1 MLILHAHWQPP
12 LAPAETGGILVWA
25 ETGNAQPPA
34 WQRGRLAQNPRP
46 KSHPF
51 CASISE
57 LRASINRTGK
67 ESAAVLRLPTT
78 RTGPLPS
85 PELPHALDLDMA
97 RPPVLAPWIVHG
109 IWMTPAEAAL
119 ALLDLSASRQESA
132 ARFGP
137 AASLRFW
144 GRAAALALETLAA
157 HKILPLLVPVDAE
170 EKTFH
175 ARWLPVL
182 DSPRDAQRLSQ
193 LEAAMPPVCRAE
205 VSNEGGAPSPRSL
218 LTSFLNTTCDA
229 LARQWGKPAAPQ
241 FNRGDDSPTHRWMEA
256 LFSEDPAV
264 KALPA
269 QMQSLA
275 SSHRA
280 WMRNLHVAGDAAFR
294 IAFRI
299 ETPALQNDAWQ
310 LHYLLQASDDPS
322 LLIPAEQVWKKTG
335 SIVNKLGRKFDNPQ
349 EKLLAGQGYAARLF
363 PPVTE
368 SLKSKRPSGLALD
381 A

>member
-51 CASISE
+51 YASISE

-85 PELPHALDLDMA
+85 PELPHAWDLDMA

-182 DSPRDAQRLSQ
+182 DSPG
-193 LEAAMPPVCRAE
+193 MPSGCR
-205 VSNEGGAPSPRSL
+205 SRKPPCRPS
-218 LTSFLNTTCDA
+218 
-229 LARQWGKPAAPQ
+229 
-241 FNRGDDSPTHRWMEA
+241 
-256 LFSEDPAV
+256 
-264 KALPA
+264 
-269 QMQSLA
+269 
-275 SSHRA
+275 
-280 WMRNLHVAGDAAFR
+280 
-294 IAFRI
+294 
-299 ETPALQNDAWQ
+299 
-310 LHYLLQASDDPS
+310 
-322 LLIPAEQVWKKTG
+322 
-335 SIVNKLGRKFDNPQ
+335 
-349 EKLLAGQGYAARLF
+349 AARRFLMKGE
-363 PPVTE
+363 PHLRE
-368 SLKSKRPSGLALD
+368 AC
-381 A
+381 